1 LKNRICTLKQGLSL
15 DKLGKY
21 NEASSYYNIAL
32 AINPKFLVTMK
43 EKDFTLAAA
52 EHNAKSTM
60 TKKP

>member
-1 LKNRICTLKQGLSL
+1 MKNRICTLKQGLSL
-15 DKLGKY
+15 AKLGKY
-21 NEASSYYNIAL
+21 NDSITFFDKAL
-32 AINPKFLVTMK
+32 AINPKFLVAMK